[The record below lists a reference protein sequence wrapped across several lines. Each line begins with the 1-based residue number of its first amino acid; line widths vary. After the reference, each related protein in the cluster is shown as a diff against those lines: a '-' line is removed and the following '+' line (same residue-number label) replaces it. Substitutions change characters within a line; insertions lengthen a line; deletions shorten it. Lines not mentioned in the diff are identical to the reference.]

1 MSEIPAAPPA
11 ARLPHAEF
19 VTMVAFLMALNAMAI
34 DVILPALQQMGESLG
49 VTDENARQFPLLAYI
64 AFFGLSQIVYG
75 TDFPYRTAADHSK
88 GVSLVFTGDDLKA
101 IDRENALRILPRLKT
116 A

>member
-1 MSEIPAAPPA
+1 MPI
-11 ARLPHAEF
+11 
-19 VTMVAFLMALNAMAI
+19 
-34 DVILPALQQMGESLG
+34 
-49 VTDENARQFPLLAYI
+49 
-64 AFFGLSQIVYG
+64 SQIVYG
-75 TDFPYRTAADHSK
+75 TDFPYRTAADHTK

>member
-1 MSEIPAAPPA
+1 VPI
-11 ARLPHAEF
+11 
-19 VTMVAFLMALNAMAI
+19 
-34 DVILPALQQMGESLG
+34 
-49 VTDENARQFPLLAYI
+49 
-64 AFFGLSQIVYG
+64 SQIVYG

-88 GVSLVFTGDDLKA
+88 GVSLVFGGDDLKA

>member
-1 MSEIPAAPPA
+1 MVSTPPYKDKYTRDQVNAEITRFYYDTAQVANPVTLAALVKLVP
-11 ARLPHAEF
+11 
-19 VTMVAFLMALNAMAI
+19 I
-34 DVILPALQQMGESLG
+34 
-49 VTDENARQFPLLAYI
+49 
-64 AFFGLSQIVYG
+64 SQIVYG
-75 TDFPYRTAADHSK
+75 TDFPYRTAADHTK